1 MRFRSIDS
9 LRDFEFH
16 DSLWTL
22 ADGGSAALAFNAAAL
37 NLHQDAPQ
45 NPESCD
51 MEIEN
56 ARVSL
61 IGFRLAAY
69 EPGTAWTTDASGTSR
84 PAAPPRTYT
93 GDEAM
98 ALFLREAKHGI
109 WVYALK
115 QIESGEW
122 FLSGS
127 GEEIYFEIRFSFDQ
141 AVIEWDAFRRPAWYV
156 RDGFW
161 GWLRRCFGKE

>member
-56 ARVSL
+56 ARISL
-61 IGFRLAAY
+61 IGFRLAFY
-69 EPGTAWTTDASGTSR
+69 EPGVAWTTDAPGQSR
-84 PAAPPRTYT
+84 PAEPQRTFT
-93 GDEAM
+93 GDEAI
-98 ALFLREAKHGI
+98 ALLLREAKHGI

-115 QIESGEW
+115 QTAAREW
-122 FLSGS
+122 VLSGC
-127 GEEIYFEIRFSFDQ
+127 GEEPYFEAGFSFDQ
-141 AVIEWDAFRRPAWYV
+141 VTIEWDKYRRPAWYV
-156 RDGFW
+156 
-161 GWLRRCFGKE
+161 LRERGIQA